1 MNRVIEVAKAELG
14 YKEQGTNITKYSDD
28 FDKNYP
34 DFYNTKKQGAEWCD
48 IFVDWCMVKA
58 YGVEVAHKLL
68 CQPKKSSGAGV
79 VYSYGY
85 YKKNNQVGTEPRVG
99 SQAFFGTN
107 QKNLHHTGLVI
118 EVNGD
123 RVKTIEGNAGNEV
136 KIKEYNAREI
146 YGFGYPDYS
155 IVSSAAE
162 APVAPVAPS
171 TDDNSTYKVVK
182 GDTLTKI
189 ASKFGTDL
197 ATILSLNPDI
207 KNPDLIQIG
216 QDIKVPGA
224 KVEAPSVLKARVN
237 TVRDP
242 LRIREQPNTNS
253 SVLGLLPKGTIIEL
267 ESIDNGWAKLRGRPG
282 YVSANLIAVL

>member
-1 MNRVIEVAKAELG
+1 MKRVIDVAKAELG

-34 DFYNTKKQGAEWCD
+34 DFYNTRKQGAEWCD

-58 YGVEVAHKLL
+58 YGVENAHKLL
-68 CQPKKSSGAGV
+68 CQPKKSAGAGV

-85 YKKNNQVGTEPRVG
+85 YKKNNQVGSEPRVG
-99 SQAFFGTN
+99 AQAFFGTN

-136 KIKEYNAREI
+136 KIKEYGARDI
-146 YGFGYPDYS
+146 YGYGYPDYS
-155 IVSSAAE
+155 IVASAEE
-162 APVAPVAPS
+162 APVAPSPEA
-171 TDDNSTYKVVK
+171 NSIYKVVK

-189 ASKFGTDL
+189 ASKYRTDITTL
-197 ATILSLNPDI
+197 LSLNPGI
-207 KNPDLIQIG
+207 TNPDFISVG
-216 QDIKVPGA
+216 QEIAIPGTA
-224 KVEAPSVLKARVN
+224 SAVPSVMKARIS

-253 SVLGLLPKGTIIEL
+253 SILGLLPKGTVVEI
-267 ESIDNGWAKLRGRPG
+267 ESINNGWAKLLGRPG
-282 YVSANLIAVL
+282 YVSASLITVL